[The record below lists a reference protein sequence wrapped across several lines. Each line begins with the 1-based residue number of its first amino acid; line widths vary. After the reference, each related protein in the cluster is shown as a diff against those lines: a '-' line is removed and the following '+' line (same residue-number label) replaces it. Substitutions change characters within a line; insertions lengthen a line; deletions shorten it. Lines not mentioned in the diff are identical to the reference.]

1 MTIANVALFDRL
13 QTELV
18 DARRRRDEETL
29 NTLSLLKS
37 ELIRASK
44 EPGAS
49 TAIED
54 DLVQRVTRREVKR
67 RQEAI
72 DVYVKAGRDESARRE
87 EREMAILKAYLPA
100 GMSDAEVEAEVR
112 AVIAEVKPDGPKGF
126 GAVMKS
132 ATARLAGRAE
142 GAQIAAAARK
152 LLAS

>member
-1 MTIANVALFDRL
+1 VTIAGVALFDRL

-18 DARRRRDEETL
+18 DARRRRDENTL

-37 ELIRASK
+37 EVVRATK
-44 EPGAS
+44 EPGAPVS
-49 TAIED
+49 ID
-54 DLVQRVTRREVKR
+54 DELVLRVARREVKR

-72 DVYVKAGRDESARRE
+72 DVYRRAGREDSARRE
-87 EREMAILKAYLPA
+87 ETEMAILRGYLPA

-112 AVIAEVKPDGPKGF
+112 AVIDEVKPEGPKGF

-142 GAQIAAAARK
+142 GAQIAAAAHK